1 MHWLNESDNYER
13 SQKLLTCND
22 VFKKHTSP
30 ASARSTNIANALK
43 VWRKVNEVS
52 FGLAQNFSGQKL
64 RELTRLNTTAKFHST
79 VVYALLWKHYPI
91 GIFSNNFEK
100 GNWEL
105 IAIRKVG
112 PISEK
117 DLVNNNTTTCTFIFR
132 TLKHGVY
139 LKIGSLSIF
148 FYIMLRCCWCLPVCV
163 LLCIFRFSDLANIF
177 PHPGN
182 GHGNGFSPVCTRM

>member
-1 MHWLNESDNYER
+1 M
-13 SQKLLTCND
+13 
-22 VFKKHTSP
+22 
-30 ASARSTNIANALK
+30 SALSTNTANAPK

-64 RELTRLNTTAKFHST
+64 QELTRLNTTAKLQSN
-79 VVYALLWKHYPI
+79 VVYTGNIIQSVYFHIISK
-91 GIFSNNFEK
+91 K

-117 DLVNNNTTTCTFIFR
+117 DLVNNNTTTCTFISG

-148 FYIMLRCCWCLPVCV
+148 F
-163 LLCIFRFSDLANIF
+163 
-177 PHPGN
+177 
-182 GHGNGFSPVCTRM
+182 T

>member
-1 MHWLNESDNYER
+1 M
-13 SQKLLTCND
+13 
-22 VFKKHTSP
+22 
-30 ASARSTNIANALK
+30 SALSTNTANAPK

-64 RELTRLNTTAKFHST
+64 QELTRLNTTAKLQSN
-79 VVYALLWKHYPI
+79 VVYTLLWKHYPI
-91 GIFSNNFEK
+91 CIFSYNFEK
-100 GNWEL
+100 REL

-117 DLVNNNTTTCTFIFR
+117 DLVNNNTTTCTFISG

-148 FYIMLRCCWCLPVCV
+148 F
-163 LLCIFRFSDLANIF
+163 
-177 PHPGN
+177 
-182 GHGNGFSPVCTRM
+182 T